1 MYIFDFGKYRR
12 WCDEVQYGANMG
24 CFCIYSNK
32 HTTTILTTASECNK
46 LTAPKRH
53 QKWVKLW
60 QMKDRF
66 YVITFPYSSFCSN
79 SSFLFTNP
87 T

>member
-46 LTAPKRH
+46 LMAPKRSKIMADER
-53 QKWVKLW
+53 QVLCY
-60 QMKDRF
+60 DF
-66 YVITFPYSSFCSN
+66 SI
-79 SSFLFTNP
+79 
-87 T
+87 